1 MSQIQFL
8 STDAA
13 HGMQRKHSKLLRD
26 LDRVRSMLPPE
37 LAARL
42 LARVDV
48 PGRGGKTIRAY
59 RLPGAAL
66 ALLFMGEASKVAV
79 TWAAGFL
86 QKHCHD

>member
-1 MSQIQFL
+1 MDTRPIL

-13 HGMQRKHSKLLRD
+13 HGMQRKHSKLIRD

-59 RLPGAAL
+59 RLPRAAL
-66 ALLFMGEASKVAV
+66 ALLFMGEVSKVAV
-79 TWAAGFL
+79 TWAAGMIE
-86 QKHCHD
+86 